1 MGKKSYEL
9 SVIQKI
15 RMLFRLLGKSQVPY
29 KRNFLKY
36 HLIRRKYIVSR
47 TSEFF
52 GKNKF
57 EPAPLL
63 NKRILDV
70 GCGLNG
76 ISDELAFRG
85 GDILA
90 IDRNLEVLT
99 SAKNNA
105 LHNGSPVDYQN
116 RTLENLQA
124 NEKFD
129 VILLLDFLHK
139 RNVEKSLEKVNE
151 LLKED
156 GVVIISGSNKTL
168 KSYVRNIFVPK
179 FLLKMMHLNIKSNDL
194 MRLKR
199 VKNSLAEHDFK
210 ILGCQGIDFNFFTGK
225 WFKTKSTR
233 VRYVM
238 FASKVDLDHFNTT
251 EK

>member
-1 MGKKSYEL
+1 MGNKSHEL
-9 SVIQKI
+9 SLNQKI
-15 RMLFRLLGKSQVPY
+15 SMFFRLLGNGHVPY

-52 GKNKF
+52 NKNKF

-63 NKRILDV
+63 NKKILDI

-76 ISDELAFRG
+76 ISDELSFRG
-85 GDILA
+85 GDIVA

-116 RTLENLQA
+116 RTLENFESD
-124 NEKFD
+124 EKFD
-129 VILLLDFLHK
+129 IILLLDFLNK
-139 RNVEKSLEKVNE
+139 TNIDESLKKVNS

-156 GVVIISGSNKTL
+156 GLIIISGSNKTL
-168 KSYVRNIFVPK
+168 KSYIRNILVPK
-179 FLLKMMHLNIKSNDL
+179 FLLKMIHLNVRSKDL
-194 MRLKR
+194 MKLKR
-199 VKNSLAEHDFK
+199 IKNALDIYGYN
-210 ILGCQGIDFNFFTGK
+210 ILGTQGIDFSFFTGK
-225 WFKTKSTR
+225 WHKTKSTR
-233 VRYVM
+233 VRYIM
-238 FASKVDLDHFNTT
+238 YISKVKQEEQKED
-251 EK
+251 

>member
-1 MGKKSYEL
+1 MGNKSYEL
-9 SVIQKI
+9 SAIQKFS
-15 RMLFRLLGKSQVPY
+15 MLFRLLGKSQVPY

-36 HLIRRKYIVSR
+36 HLIRRKYILSR

-63 NKRILDV
+63 NRRILDV

-116 RTLENLQA
+116 RTLENLHTD
-124 NEKFD
+124 EKFD

-139 RNVEKSLEKVNE
+139 RNVEKSLDKVQE

-156 GVVIISGSNKTL
+156 GVIVISGSNKTL
-168 KSYVRNIFVPK
+168 KSYIRNIFVPK
-179 FLLKMMHLNIKSNDL
+179 FLLKMMHLNVKSTDL
-194 MRLKR
+194 MKLKR
-199 VKNSLAEHDFK
+199 VKNGLQGHGFS
-210 ILGCQGIDFNFFTGK
+210 ILGTQGIDFNFFTGK
-225 WFKTKSTR
+225 WHKTKSTR
-233 VRYVM
+233 VRYIM
-238 FASKVDLDHFNTT
+238 YASKVDKDYHSKI
-251 EK
+251 EE